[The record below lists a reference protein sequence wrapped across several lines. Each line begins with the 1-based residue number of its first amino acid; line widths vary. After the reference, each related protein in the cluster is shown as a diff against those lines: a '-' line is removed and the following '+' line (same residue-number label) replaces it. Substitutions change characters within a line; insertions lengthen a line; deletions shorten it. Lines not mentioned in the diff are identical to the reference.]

1 MLKNMKILKE
11 QEKERLFRIGV
22 ERVKKFDEDF
32 DELYDKYKAKAKEKG
47 FEGELKFVT
56 EKSKVIIYVTIFL

>member
-1 MLKNMKILKE
+1 M
-11 QEKERLFRIGV
+11 FRIGV

-56 EKSKVIIYVTIFL
+56 EKGKVIIYVTIFL